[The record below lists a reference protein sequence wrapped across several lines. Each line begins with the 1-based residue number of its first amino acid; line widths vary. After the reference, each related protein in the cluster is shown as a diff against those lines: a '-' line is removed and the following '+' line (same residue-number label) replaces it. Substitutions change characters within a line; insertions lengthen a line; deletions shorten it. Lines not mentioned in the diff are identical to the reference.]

1 MCLPLEHQQI
11 SFVHQIFKGQGRA
24 RLYFV
29 PRLYPSHLSWG
40 ISSSPSAQLCQ
51 VRRYQPT
58 GLGRYLGQ
66 ILKLHI
72 QHGGLCSFQR
82 LTSYENESNWHCP
95 LIYKCISAFAWR
107 PLFSRLH
114 LGKSRH
120 YWQRKWLCIPVPNS
134 VKFSK
139 WLTGNFEPECHSLLK
154 FDCLF
159 MNLSWVVSD
168 QCQNSS
174 SSSPFPAGLT
184 TLEFWVS
191 AGKAGKHEEGMGIS
205 NK

>member
-1 MCLPLEHQQI
+1 MCLITGPLPCAEI
-11 SFVHQIFKGQGRA
+11 I
-24 RLYFV
+24 RLTV
-29 PRLYPSHLSWG
+29 PREMTVAAARG
-40 ISSSPSAQLCQ
+40 KEI
-51 VRRYQPT
+51 
-58 GLGRYLGQ
+58 GLLQ
-66 ILKLHI
+66 EPKMEWSILKLHI